1 MDDMTAFER
10 QVANEMSRI
19 VGPARPVDDLA
30 VLEATTTRSPTWRF
44 QAMFSAVR
52 FVVAAAIVALFGG
65 FLLVGVVT
73 QPSDEVVPAA
83 VPTSPATTPDLL
95 PGVDLVTEE
104 LEPGVFRVLSDGTDN
119 DMGLGGAGVSAG
131 TQVTAGQDGSVWVR
145 DPQRGVGDRLFRLGR
160 AGWQDASHLHDWW
173 PDISVAPDGTLW
185 ALGDSATNW
194 ASGARDAQLV
204 SLTGAAWTRH
214 HVPEGVTLTGL
225 ETPPD
230 GSVWTSWAIGTG
242 QGCPGG
248 NEGDV
253 AAGGRLAVARLVDG
267 GWVEERIE
275 PALRVGDGGSL
286 AIGSDGTA
294 LLGTTYYNSCTDG
307 AWVGI
312 VERGADGWA
321 ASFTSDAETDS
332 GRPGTGPIA
341 IGSDGT
347 AWAYQDRSIHDDSAD
362 PIWNPRLLRRTDGD
376 WEVLGEDESVPA
388 LIGTQTWDSNMTVS
402 ADGRLWIALDGQVA
416 LDWHRDWG
424 KKSIAAT
431 LDGLCAGV
439 LSYDGSTWSQHLA
452 GACATDLSAAP
463 NGNVWVTVVDVD
475 PAWLAEL
482 SESDADE
489 ALRLREAAS
498 TSSPAGIYVITPE
511 AIAATE

>member
-1 MDDMTAFER
+1 MDDMTLFER
-10 QVANEMSRI
+10 RVADEMSRI
-19 VGPARPVDDLA
+19 VGPRRSVDDLA
-30 VLEATTTRSPTWRF
+30 ILKAATTRTPTLRF
-44 QAMFSAVR
+44 PAMFSGLR

-65 FLLVGVVT
+65 FLLTGALT
-73 QPSDEVVPAA
+73 QPRDELVPAA
-83 VPTSPATTPDLL
+83 VSPPPAATPELL

-104 LEPGVFRVLSDGTDN
+104 VEPGVFRVLSDGTDN

-131 TQVTAGQDGSVWVR
+131 TQVTAGQDGSVWIR

-160 AGWQDASHLHDWW
+160 AGWQDAEHLHDWW
-173 PDISVAPDGTLW
+173 PDLSVAPDGTLW
-185 ALGDSATNW
+185 ALGDTATNW
-194 ASGARDAQLV
+194 PSGARDAQLL

-214 HVPEGVTLTGL
+214 HVPDGVTLTGI
-225 ETPPD
+225 ETPAD
-230 GSVWTSWAIGTG
+230 GSVWASWAVGRG
-242 QGCPGG
+242 QVEGCAYGA
-248 NEGDV
+248 E
-253 AAGGRLAVARLVDG
+253 GGRLAVARLADG
-267 GWVEERIE
+267 EWVEENVE
-275 PALRVGDGGSL
+275 PATLAGDGGRL
-286 AIGSDGTA
+286 AVGPDGTV
-294 LLGTTYYNSCTDG
+294 LLGTTYFNSCPEG
-307 AWVGI
+307 AWIGI
-312 VERGADGWA
+312 LERGEDEWVP
-321 ASFTSDAETDS
+321 SYTSDSEAGS
-332 GRPGTGPIA
+332 GRPGIGPIA

-388 LIGTQTWDSNMTVS
+388 LIGTQTWGSNMTVS
-402 ADGRLWIALDGQVA
+402 ADGRLWIALDGRAA